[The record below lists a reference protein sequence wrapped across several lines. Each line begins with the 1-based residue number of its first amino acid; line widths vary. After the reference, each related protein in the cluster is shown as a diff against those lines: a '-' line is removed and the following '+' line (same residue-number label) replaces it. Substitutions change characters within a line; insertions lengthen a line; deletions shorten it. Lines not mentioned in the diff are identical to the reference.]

1 MFKITPQ
8 MVNRFSLAEI
18 LLILAINRMEIKRA
32 APERV
37 CENQQEACHARKRR
51 EQTSHKQA

>member
-8 MVNRFSLAEI
+8 TVNRFSLAEI
-18 LLILAINRMEIKRA
+18 LLILAINRMEVKRA

-37 CENQQEACHARKRR
+37 CEHQLVAGHARSEESKRALN
-51 EQTSHKQA
+51 EA

>member
-37 CENQQEACHARKRR
+37 CENQQKACHARKRR